1 MIASPDIT
9 GENEPE
15 SAVGQPSG
23 TRVTGVDASRRG
35 WVAVSLPAPSPAAL
49 SQSALSPAALSQSA
63 LSPAALSPSALSPA
77 AGGLV
82 VTVKVAASLGVLLAP
97 ELGLAGTT
105 IVGID
110 MPLGLLETG
119 WREADRAARG
129 LLGPRRSSV
138 FAIPPR
144 AVWAATGYPAANQ
157 RCRELTGQGFS
168 AQAWGLR
175 AKLLEAN
182 QYRQAC
188 GHPLYEV
195 HPELAFGAMAGAP
208 LAASKHTGP
217 GREERRRL
225 LARHGIEI
233 PAGTPPTLLGDVLDA
248 AAVAWSAR
256 RIAAGQAVTVPAIP
270 QHDDQGAEIAIRF

>member
-1 MIASPDIT
+1 VLTAS
-9 GENEPE
+9 
-15 SAVGQPSG
+15 QP
-23 TRVTGVDASRRG
+23 RVTVRSG
-35 WVAVSLPAPSPAAL
+35 VSLSEVLGP
-49 SQSALSPAALSQSA
+49 
-63 LSPAALSPSALSPA
+63 
-77 AGGLV
+77 LV
-82 VTVKVAASLGVLLAP
+82 DPDGSTV
-97 ELGLAGTT
+97 
-105 IVGID
+105 VGID
-110 MPLGLLETG
+110 MPLGLLAEG
-119 WREADRAARG
+119 WREADRAARR

-144 AVWAATGYPAANQ
+144 AVWAQTSYQAANV

-182 QYRQAC
+182 EYRDGC

-217 GREERRRL
+217 GRDARRRL
-225 LARHGIEI
+225 LAEAGLELPAGI
-233 PAGTPPTLLGDVLDA
+233 PAAILGDVLDA

-256 RIAAGQAVTVPAIP
+256 RIAAGQAVIVPAQP
-270 QHDDQGAEIAIRF
+270 QLDDRGHPITIRY

>member
-1 MIASPDIT
+1 LGHRIGLP
-9 GENEPE
+9 
-15 SAVGQPSG
+15 
-23 TRVTGVDASRRG
+23 VTGVDACRGG
-35 WVAVSLPAPSPAAL
+35 WVAVSLTPGPVT
-49 SQSALSPAALSQSA
+49 
-63 LSPAALSPSALSPA
+63 
-77 AGGLV
+77 AGKPY
-82 VTVKVAASLGVLLAP
+82 VTVRVGASLRELLAP
-97 ELGLAGTT
+97 GLDPDGAT

-144 AVWAATGYPAANQ
+144 AVWAEDSYQAANL

-182 QYRQAC
+182 EYRAEC

-208 LAASKHTGP
+208 LAASKHTGA
-217 GREERRRL
+217 GRDARRQL
-225 LARHGIEI
+225 LAEAGIGI
-233 PAGTPPTLLGDVLDA
+233 PVQVRAAILGDILDA
-248 AAVAWSAR
+248 AAVAWSAQ
-256 RIAAGQAVTVPAIP
+256 RIAAGQAVTIPAGP
-270 QHDDQGAEIAIRF
+270 QLDDQGHQIAIRY